1 MPKEEQKLNYGGI
14 NMALTTC
21 PECGGKLSTTVKN
34 CIHCGCKITF
44 CPECGMTLIG
54 EPISCTECGYSF
66 GSKNASQNQSDND
79 TNNNCVDNQCDN
91 TYEST
96 EESAPIAE
104 TPKAET
110 ASPCETENVI
120 PPQSKT
126 KDKKANT
133 PKIPSAKEII
143 DNWKK
148 DTSMFGYNVCKV
160 FTVISSIIGTPLLIA
175 AFIIFFISLINDH
188 SISSFVTALIC
199 ATIGLFFVRFATFF
213 SLCQE
218 AIANKKLWAW
228 SKAKNIDLYPIIE
241 KSLFTKVESMSTSE
255 QKKYKKNM
263 DLLIGAHCYNTIP
276 LSKAKE
282 IWMQLLSIIS
292 NTIAIPLFTA
302 FIIINDSVISTSMFD
317 LEQYS
322 GWILLIVA
330 IIVEALNTLIF
341 EKAEKIAEKPIEE
354 WVKKNFSSEAYTR
367 YVSHIK

>member
-1 MPKEEQKLNYGGI
+1 
-14 NMALTTC
+14 MALTTC

-34 CIHCGCKITF
+34 CIHCGCKITV

-79 TNNNCVDNQCDN
+79 SNNNCVDNQCDNQCDN

-104 TPKAET
+104 THKAET

-120 PPQSKT
+120 PPQSKPKEK
-126 KDKKANT
+126 KDNA
-133 PKIPSAKEII
+133 PKIPSANEII

-148 DTSMFGYNVCKV
+148 DTSLFGYNVCKV
-160 FTVISSIIGTPLLIA
+160 FTVISFIIGTPLLIA
-175 AFIIFFISLINDH
+175 AFIIFFISVINDH
-188 SISSFVTALIC
+188 FSFFVTALIC
-199 ATIGLFFVRFATFF
+199 ATICLFFFGFPTFF

-292 NTIAIPLFTA
+292 NTISIPLFTA
-302 FIIINDSVISTSMFD
+302 FIIINESVISTALFN
-317 LEQYS
+317 LGQYS
-322 GWILLIVA
+322 GWILVIVA
-330 IIVEALNTLIF
+330 IIIEALNTLIF
-341 EKAEKIAEKPIEE
+341 EKADKKADKAVDE
-354 WVKKNFSSEAYTR
+354 WIKNNFSSEAYTR